1 MSKRSEK
8 IAQRQAEQVAF
19 LKNRRKDQLK
29 LLELNLEQATTIY
42 NSLKSTASDED
53 LAYMANAIS
62 IRDAEI
68 KSFREEWDLEEET
81 QS

>member
-8 IAQRQAEQVAF
+8 IAQRKAEQVAF
-19 LKNRRKDQLK
+19 LKTRRKDQLK

-42 NSLKSTASDED
+42 DSLKSTASDED

-62 IRDAEI
+62 MRDAEI